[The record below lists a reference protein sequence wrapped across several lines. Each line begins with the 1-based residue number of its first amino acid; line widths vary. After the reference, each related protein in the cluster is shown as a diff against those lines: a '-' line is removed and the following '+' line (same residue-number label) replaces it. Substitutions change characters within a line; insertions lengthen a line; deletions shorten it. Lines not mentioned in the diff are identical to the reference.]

1 MCAELLQ
8 DIHRQDSK
16 KTKNLAS
23 PIISEDLYLHRQIC
37 IWPSSHNS
45 DSHGSDS
52 HSNKQMKF
60 TIILSRNLYKQWA
73 ARGKKTEAGLQKQTF

>member
-16 KTKNLAS
+16 KNKNLAS

-37 IWPSSHNS
+37 IWPSSHN
-45 DSHGSDS
+45 SDS